1 MAGTRR
7 RWLKWVGLGL
17 LLVTLGIAGLVV
29 RVLLLRAEHQKL
41 RDAEVGRAPVAAPK
55 RSKVPGIE
63 RLPVIT
69 NPGQCLRGQVL
80 DHGRPVVGMQ
90 VSVPDALLSV
100 TGPCACRACQCS
112 EGLTTLLENPRAG
125 LVEAVKS
132 VTTTTGGAFELCG
145 IAPQVEYLWGEH
157 PDGRVAIPTA
167 EVEQLKLGGSVP
179 LDVITTH
186 PMKGLV
192 RLVDGTPLP
201 DARVLAYSMP
211 AILFRDVKTDG
222 RGAFTTTLPF
232 GSVTFIVAAP
242 GRAPVALRRDVE
254 PNQLTLLEVP
264 DPFTLTIRARANGQN
279 VEGAEVT
286 IGKEPAQLTNAKGEA
301 VLTPVLDD
309 ENALTVRVV
318 KGGLIGTAT
327 VRPQGAR
334 SQSLDVELKP
344 GVRVRG
350 VVVDEKGAPRIG
362 RVQGFGPPLFHDTD
376 AQGRFESELVEPTRE
391 DSLRG
396 VVPDCDSERSQWVEL
411 AGADVNVVV
420 KVRCEPTVNGLVLDG
435 EGAPIANAMVSLQS
449 SKDGETATT
458 DATGRFVLHQPAGEY
473 RLKVSHER
481 YREAEQPLTV
491 PAKDVTVVLDAGGSI
506 AGKVVD
512 ASGAPLAGVE
522 VMAIP
527 GMLEDMLRELEGSS
541 GSKATTDGEGRFQ
554 VKGLLAGRWVL
565 VANGAG
571 QPSTP
576 SDPVLL
582 QPGSHQEGV
591 IITIDAKVDVSGT
604 AVDEKRQPI
613 PGVRVSWEPA
623 DEKAAISS
631 LLFDAVQGRMGEA
644 ARFLPSNV
652 FTDAE
657 GHFELRGIPV
667 SSVRVIASADGFS
680 RTERPASRG
689 DKIELTL
696 KREGGRITGRV
707 VDSRGQVVTS
717 FSANGADFSSPDG
730 RFEVKAY
737 TEKDSVRVK
746 ARGFVPT
753 TKDVTMDAPVKDVG
767 DVVLEQGLS
776 LKGEATGDD
785 GKPLE
790 GVRIA
795 AVQSE
800 AGDSCTTRADGTC
813 TMAPFRDEEV
823 VVKAR
828 KQGFVP
834 VETKVAK
841 GALGDGVKVKLT
853 AAGGRVQGQVFG
865 GKGRPAAARSISISA
880 EAAFESVLSDA
891 QGRFEASGLPEGA
904 YCASVELSGMLGT
917 DWAVPVQVTTTP
929 SPIVLGP
936 VETGATLEFSA
947 KLPGRI
953 VMLGGAQGPLPSGD
967 IGSDSASSFCEKLK
981 VPVVTVVNTGS
992 VRFEGLPA
1000 GKWSIYV
1007 VQLLDSD
1014 EKQPITPK
1022 VLDLLPGETKKVQ

>member
-7 RWLKWVGLGL
+7 RWLKWVGLVL
-17 LLVTLGIAGLVV
+17 LLVTVVIAGLVG
-29 RVLLLRAEHQKL
+29 RILLLRAEHQKL

-55 RSKVPGIE
+55 RSKVPGLQ

-90 VSVPDALLSV
+90 VSVPDALFSV
-100 TGPCACRACQCS
+100 TGPCSCRACLCT
-112 EGLTTLLENPRAG
+112 EGLETLLANPGAG

-132 VTTTTGGAFELCG
+132 VTTTADGAFELCG
-145 IAPQVEYLWGEH
+145 IAPQVEYVWGEH
-157 PDGRVAIPTA
+157 PDGRIAVPAP
-167 EVEQLKLGGSVP
+167 EVEQLKLGASVP
-179 LDVITTH
+179 LDVLTPH

-192 RLVDGTPLP
+192 RLADGTPLP
-201 DARVLAYSMP
+201 GARVLAYPIP
-211 AILFRDVKTDG
+211 ALFVRDVKTDG
-222 RGAFTTTLPF
+222 TGAFTTTLPY
-232 GSVTFIVAAP
+232 GTATFIVAAP
-242 GRAPVALRRDVE
+242 GHAPVRVRREVA
-254 PNQLTLLEVP
+254 PNQLVVLDLS
-264 DPFTLTIRARANGQN
+264 DPFTLTIRARSNGQA

-286 IGKEPAQLTNAKGEA
+286 IAKEPPRLTDVKGEV
-301 VLTPVLDD
+301 VLKPALED
-309 ENALTVRVV
+309 ENSLSVRVI
-318 KGGLIGTAT
+318 KGGLIGSAT
-327 VRPQGAR
+327 VHPQSGK
-334 SQSLDVELKP
+334 SQSLDVELRP
-344 GVRVRG
+344 GVHVRG

-362 RVQGFGPPLFHDTD
+362 RVQGFGPPLFIETD

-396 VVPDCDSERSQWVEL
+396 VVPDCDSERAQSVEL

-449 SKDGETATT
+449 AKEGETVTT
-458 DATGRFVLHQPAGEY
+458 DATGRFVMHQPAGEY
-473 RLKVSHER
+473 RLKAWHER

-491 PAKDVTVVLDAGGSI
+491 PAKHVVVVLDAGGSI

-512 ASGAPLAGVE
+512 GSGAPLAGVE

-527 GMLEDMLRELEGSS
+527 GMLEDMLRELEG
-541 GSKATTDGEGRFQ
+541 GSRGKATTDGEGRFQ
-554 VKGLLAGRWVL
+554 VTGLLAGRWVL
-565 VANGAG
+565 VATGAG
-571 QPSTP
+571 HPSTP

-591 IITIDAKVDVSGT
+591 IITIDAKVDLSGT

-613 PGVRVSWEPA
+613 PGVRISWEPA

-644 ARFLPSNV
+644 ARFLRSNV
-652 FTDAE
+652 YTDAE
-657 GHFELRGIPV
+657 GRFELRGLPV
-667 SSVRVIASADGFS
+667 SSVKLSTSVEGFARAD
-680 RTERPASRG
+680 RTAQRG
-689 DKIELTL
+689 DKVEFTL

-707 VDSRGQVVTS
+707 VDARGQVITP

-730 RFEVKAY
+730 RFDVKAY
-737 TEKDSVRVK
+737 TEKDSVLVRAKGYV
-746 ARGFVPT
+746 RT

-776 LKGEATGDD
+776 LKAEATGDD

-790 GVRIA
+790 GVRIS
-795 AVQSE
+795 AVQSDTS
-800 AGDSCTTRADGTC
+800 DSCTTRADGAC
-813 TMAPFRDEEV
+813 TMSPFRDEEA

-828 KQGFVP
+828 KTGFVP
-834 VETKVAK
+834 VETKVAR
-841 GALGDGVKVKLT
+841 GAFGEVVKVKLS
-853 AAGGRVQGQVFG
+853 AAGGRVTGHVFG
-865 GKGRPAAARSISISA
+865 GKGRPAGARTVSLSSLNS
-880 EAAFESVLSDA
+880 FESLLSDA
-891 QGRFEASGLPEGA
+891 QGKFEASGLPEGA
-904 YCASVELSGMLGT
+904 YCASVELSGILGT

-936 VETGATLEFSA
+936 VETGATLEFSS

-953 VMLGGAQGPLPSGD
+953 VMLGGAQGPLPASE
-967 IGSDSASSFCEKLK
+967 IGSDSASSFCTNLK
-981 VPVVTVVNTGS
+981 VPAVTVVNTGS
-992 VRFEGLPA
+992 ARFEGLPP
-1000 GKWSIYV
+1000 GKWSLYV
-1007 VQLLDSD
+1007 VELLGAD

-1022 VLDLLPGETKKVQ
+1022 VVDLLPGETKKVQ

>member
-7 RWLKWVGLGL
+7 RWLKWVGLV
-17 LLVTLGIAGLVV
+17 LLVVTVGIAGLVV

-41 RDAEVGRAPVAAPK
+41 REAEVGRAPVAAPK

-112 EGLTTLLENPRAG
+112 EGLDTLLANPRAG
-125 LVEAVKS
+125 LIEAVKS
-132 VTTTTGGAFELCG
+132 VTTTAGGAFELCG
-145 IAPQVEYLWGEH
+145 ISPQVEYLWGEH
-157 PDGRVAIPTA
+157 PDGRIAIPTP

-192 RLVDGTPLP
+192 RLDDGTPLP
-201 DARVLAYSMP
+201 GARVLAYSMP
-211 AILFRDVKTDG
+211 AILVRDVKTDG

-232 GSVTFIVAAP
+232 GTATFIVAAP
-242 GRAPVALRRDVE
+242 GRAPVSMRSDVE
-254 PNQLTLLEVP
+254 PNQLTLLEVA
-264 DPFTLTIRARANGQN
+264 DPFTLTIRARSNGQN
-279 VEGAEVT
+279 IEGAEVT
-286 IGKEPAQLTNAKGEA
+286 IGKEPAQLTNAKGEV
-301 VLTPVLDD
+301 VLTPVLEE
-309 ENALTVRVV
+309 ENSLAVRVV
-318 KGGLIGTAT
+318 KGGLIGRAS
-327 VRPQGAR
+327 VRPLPGK

-344 GVRVRG
+344 GVHVRG

-362 RVQGFGPPLFHDTD
+362 RVQGFGPPMFLDTD
-376 AQGRFESELVEPTRE
+376 AQGRFESELVEATRG

-396 VVPDCDSERSQWVEL
+396 VVPDCDSEDAQGVEL

-449 SKDGETATT
+449 AKDGETATT
-458 DATGRFVLHQPAGEY
+458 DATGRFVLHQPAGDY
-473 RLKVSHER
+473 LLKVSHER

-512 ASGAPLAGVE
+512 GSGAPLAGVE

-527 GMLEDMLRELEGSS
+527 GMLEDMLRELEG
-541 GSKATTDGEGRFQ
+541 GSRGKATSDGEGRFQ
-554 VKGLLAGRWVL
+554 VTGLLAGRWVL
-565 VANGAG
+565 VATGAG

-576 SDPVLL
+576 ADPVLL
-582 QPGSHQEGV
+582 QPGSHQDGV

-604 AVDEKRQPI
+604 VVDEKRQPI
-613 PGVRVSWEPA
+613 PGVRISWEPA

-631 LLFDAVQGRMGEA
+631 LLLDAVQGRMGEA
-644 ARFLPSNV
+644 ARFLSSNV
-652 FTDAE
+652 YTDAE

-667 SSVRVIASADGFS
+667 SQVKVAASADGFARAES
-680 RTERPASRG
+680 TANRG
-689 DKIELTL
+689 DKVELTL

-707 VDSRGQVVTS
+707 VDARGQVVTP

-730 RFEVKAY
+730 RFDVKAY
-737 TEKDSVRVK
+737 TEKDSVRVRAK
-746 ARGFVPT
+746 GFVPT

-767 DVVLEQGLS
+767 DVVLEPGLS
-776 LKGEATGDD
+776 LKAEATGDD

-813 TMAPFRDEEV
+813 VMSPFRDEEV

-828 KQGFVP
+828 KTGFVP

-841 GALGDGVKVKLT
+841 GAFGDGVKVKLS
-853 AAGGRVQGQVFG
+853 AAGGRVTGHVFG
-865 GKGRPAAARSISISA
+865 SKGRPAGARSISLSSA
-880 EAAFESVLSDA
+880 SSFESLLSDA
-891 QGRFEASGLPEGA
+891 QGKFEASGLPEGA
-904 YCASVELSGMLGT
+904 YCASVELSGILGT
-917 DWAVPVQVTTTP
+917 EWAVPVQVTTTP

-936 VETGATLEFSA
+936 VETGATLEFSS

-953 VMLGGAQGPLPSGD
+953 VMLGGAHGTLLASE
-967 IGSDSASSFCEKLK
+967 IGSDSASSFCTNLK
-981 VPVVTVVNTGS
+981 VPAVTVVNTGS
-992 VRFEGLPA
+992 ARFEGLPS
-1000 GKWSIYV
+1000 GKWSVYV
-1007 VQLLDSD
+1007 VELLGAD

-1022 VLDLLPGETKKVQ
+1022 VIELLPGETKKVQ